1 MPYDALFLFH
11 AIQRAWHGVAGSG
24 TRFFGRAGVDRG
36 KASGKSCDRLLRND
50 ITRDDGSLS
59 KQQTVRRHT
68 PRSIAALDAPI
79 VVLTAYTAPMA
90 RLLDPHCDMLLV
102 GDSLGMV
109 VYGMGSTLGVSVDMM
124 VAHGQ
129 AVVRGSEKAC
139 VVIDLPFGSYQESPQ
154 QAFRTAAEIMARTGA
169 GCVKLE
175 GGQEMAETIHFLVQ
189 RGIPVMGH
197 IGLKPQ
203 AVHAHGGFRTVG
215 RGDEADQVLRDALA
229 VEQAG
234 AFSVVIES
242 TLEPLSRAITEK
254 LSIPTIGI
262 GASPACDGQVLV
274 VDDMLGVTATPPRF
288 VKTFAS
294 LGADIDQAAAAYA
307 QAVRTRAFPT
317 ARECVGMPADHTA
330 DNA

>member
-1 MPYDALFLFH
+1 M
-11 AIQRAWHGVAGSG
+11 
-24 TRFFGRAGVDRG
+24 
-36 KASGKSCDRLLRND
+36 ASGKSCGWLLMDD
-50 ITRDDGSLS
+50 ITGDDRPLS

-79 VVLTAYTAPMA
+79 VVLTAYTASMA
-90 RLLDPHCDMLLV
+90 RLLDTHCDMLLV

-109 VYGMGSTLGVSVDMM
+109 VYGMDSTLSVSLDMM

-129 AVVRGSEKAC
+129 AVVRGSQKAC
-139 VVIDLPFGSYQESPQ
+139 VVVDLPFGSYQESPQ
-154 QAFRTAAEIMARTGA
+154 QAFRSAAEIMARTGA

-175 GGQEMAETIHFLVQ
+175 GGQEMAETIAFLVQ

-215 RGDEADQVLRDALA
+215 RGDEADQVLHDALA

-274 VDDMLGVTATPPRF
+274 VDDMLGITATPPRF

-294 LGADIDQAAAAYA
+294 LGTDIERAAADYA
-307 QAVRTRAFPT
+307 QAVRARTFPT
-317 ARECVGMPADHTA
+317 AKECVGMPVEQGAGKA
-330 DNA
+330 